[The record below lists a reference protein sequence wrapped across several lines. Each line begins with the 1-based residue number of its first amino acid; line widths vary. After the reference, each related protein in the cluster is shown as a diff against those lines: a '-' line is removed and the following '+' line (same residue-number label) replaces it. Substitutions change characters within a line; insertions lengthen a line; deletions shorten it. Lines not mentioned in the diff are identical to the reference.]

1 MRAALVAL
9 ALLAAAGCGT
19 ATRHAQRPAAD
30 VQWPPVAEAVRTQWY
45 RGVEGAAAEPVTLKE
60 QELEDALEDGAAAA
74 DVTLVRTR
82 YLPLLG
88 GTAEL
93 VVQPGD
99 PVRFAQEAGAHLGTV
114 VGPLGHDN
122 RPYLVT
128 VVDTRGRALLVLG
141 WTPDLGGGLG
151 EGVGWQAPGIRSSA
165 IVGQVQT
172 RDDTLPAAAVSSGR
186 P

>member
-1 MRAALVAL
+1 MRSALIALV
-9 ALLAAAGCGT
+9 LLVAAGCGS
-19 ATRHAQRPAAD
+19 APRHAQRPAAE
-30 VQWPPVAEAVRTQWY
+30 VRWPPVAEATRTQWY
-45 RGVEGAAAEPVTLKE
+45 RGVESAGSQPVTLGE
-60 QELEDALEDGAAAA
+60 SELEAALEDSAAAA
-74 DVTLVRTR
+74 GVTLVRTH

-93 VVQPGD
+93 VVQPRD
-99 PVRFAQEAGAHLGTV
+99 PVRFAEEAGAHLATV

-128 VVDTRGRALLVLG
+128 VVDAQGRALLVLG

-165 IVGQVQT
+165 IVGQVET